1 MLNWASSQ
9 ATSVLC
15 SAVVCWWK
23 GIASSQLQRPAE
35 MTCVEA
41 VCRSG
46 SAYNGDDVLYS
57 LPPTRSSAALGK
69 SWGCSSFLGHG
80 RFSLQKERERERERE
95 SRKKKNRIVCK
106 LENWKF
112 RTNWY
117 TLVNIKTSFKGA
129 LSRYSVIFC
138 AILLWGKIMAAVH
151 HSKRSALNKCPARVD
166 YRSVHCTV

>member
-57 LPPTRSSAALGK
+57 LLPTRSSAALGK

-80 RFSLQKERERERERE
+80 RFSLQKERERERE
-95 SRKKKNRIVCK
+95 SRKKNRIVCK

-117 TLVNIKTSFKGA
+117 TQVNIKTSFKREEKENEND
-129 LSRYSVIFC
+129 LLVKKPTKNSMQLRSELLVWFVLI
-138 AILLWGKIMAAVH
+138 AI
-151 HSKRSALNKCPARVD
+151 
-166 YRSVHCTV
+166 